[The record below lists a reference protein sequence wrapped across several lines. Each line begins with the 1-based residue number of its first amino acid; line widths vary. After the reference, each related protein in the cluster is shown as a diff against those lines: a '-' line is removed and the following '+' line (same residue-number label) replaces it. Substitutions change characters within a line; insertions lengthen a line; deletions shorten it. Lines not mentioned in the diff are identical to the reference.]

1 MAGRPKKY
9 VNGEKDVHIRLEK
22 HIYDTITQMAQDEGV
37 TRTDI
42 LRYLIFRALA

>member
-9 VNGEKDVHIRLEK
+9 VNGEKDVHIRLEQ
-22 HIYDTITQMAQDEGV
+22 HIYDTITQMAQDEGC